1 MPQLICGR
9 VRCSSIQV
17 CCRVLLSDPA
27 VYEQGLGVGFDQCWG
42 SSGRGPQSQD
52 LGAIERDAGAGGLEL
67 VDERGR
73 RHAVAHVPAKQHHDT
88 RVVHRRVRNDRA
100 ELPQRGVLD
109 LTFSKLEPTVLEIL
123 TLVVD
128 EWSAL
133 HEINEGQ
140 RLGPSQQNELAVE
153 AWDRHA
159 DGRHQ
164 PVQRRTHL
172 EQDKRGQPGGEADSV
187 IFPQVRKHFELHAD
201 PRARIL
207 GTVAKAADASVDHHP
222 RPRDGRQRVS
232 EASRDPV
239 QLRGVPALL
248 RGAPIELVGEQ
259 RHPWRPGSER
269 H

>member
-88 RVVHRRVRNDRA
+88 RVVHRR
-100 ELPQRGVLD
+100 
-109 LTFSKLEPTVLEIL
+109 
-123 TLVVD
+123 
-128 EWSAL
+128 
-133 HEINEGQ
+133 
-140 RLGPSQQNELAVE
+140 NELAVE

-187 IFPQVRKHFELHAD
+187 IFPAPPASQPSVVHTNTPSGRHAARPNSPQVRKHFELHAD